1 MAPQEATVVRDGQT
15 ITIPA
20 EEVEKGDRVVI
31 KSGGKIPVD
40 GGIVLGQASIIE
52 AAITGESTPVFKE
65 VNDKVFT
72 GSIID
77 NGYIEIIAEK
87 VGDDTTFA
95 KIIELVEEAQESKSK
110 TQKFLDKFANVYTPA
125 IVLLAII
132 VFIITRDLRLSITFL
147 VVACPGALVI
157 GAPV

>member
-1 MAPQEATVVRDGQT
+1 MRLKTFSIELLVSIAIIGAIYIQEFTESSVVSFLFLLGDYLEARTLEKTRSSLKTLIDMAPQEATVVRDGQT

-40 GGIVLGQASIIE
+40 GSIVLGQASIIE

-77 NGYIEIIAEK
+77 NGYI
-87 VGDDTTFA
+87 
-95 KIIELVEEAQESKSK
+95 
-110 TQKFLDKFANVYTPA
+110 NN
-125 IVLLAII
+125 
-132 VFIITRDLRLSITFL
+132 
-147 VVACPGALVI
+147 C
-157 GAPV
+157 